1 MKQKTT
7 LMILKHYYLHFFT
20 VLIMMFF
27 SENVYSQLYS
37 NGAISTGVTHLA
49 TSTSAPAGYTWSEL
63 QTPAGTLGFSSFYN
77 NALTNDFAI
86 AEEFVVPAGQSWS
99 LTNVNF
105 YGYQTNYAGLTI
117 PIDALR
123 IRIWNGDPSLGTSSV
138 VYGDMTTNVLNAA
151 GSGEEFIY
159 RVSNATGTTRRV
171 WRFNAT
177 ISTILNPGT
186 YWIEYQVHALN
197 DSSIFMPPV
206 TILNTQSDPNWTAK
220 QRNANTWS
228 GLIDTGSSFNRSMP
242 FQLIGTDLLGIEF
255 SAGTSNFSMYPMPV
269 KEVCNFRL
277 NKQLLENPNSLTIY
291 DFKGALVFKQSN
303 IKSSDFSVNLSS
315 LQTGLYF
322 VKILDKNGKML
333 YSNKLMKE

>member
-7 LMILKHYYLHFFT
+7 LMILKQYNLHVV
-20 VLIMMFF
+20 VLALLFF
-27 SENVYSQLYS
+27 SNNVYSQLYS

-49 TSTSAPAGYTWSEL
+49 TSSTAPASYTWSEL
-63 QTPAGTLGFSSFYN
+63 QSPSGTLGFSSFYN
-77 NALTNDFAI
+77 NAMTNDFAI

-105 YGYQTNYAGLTI
+105 YGYQTNYAGATI

-123 IRIWNGDPSLGTSSV
+123 IRIWNGDPSLGTSTI
-138 VYGDMTTNVLNAA
+138 VYGDMTTNILNAA

-159 RVSNATGTTRRV
+159 RVSNVTGTTRRV
-171 WRFNAT
+171 WRFNAA
-177 ISTILNPGT
+177 ISTTLNPGT

-220 QRNANTWS
+220 QRNASTWS

-242 FQLIGTDLLGIEF
+242 FQLIGTNLLGVEF
-255 SAGTSNFSMYPMPV
+255 SDRTSSFSMYPMPV

-277 NKQLLENPNSLTIY
+277 NEQLLENPESVTIY
-291 DFKGALVFKQSN
+291 DFKGALIFKQSN
-303 IKSSDFSVNLSS
+303 LESSDFSVNLSS
-315 LQTGLYF
+315 LQAGLYF
-322 VKILDKNGKML
+322 VKILDKDGKVL